1 MKRIATLLVLLSIH
15 FSAFATWS
23 IIIIDPKTGEIGIAG
38 ASCTY
43 SCRGIAKI
51 APGQGAIV
59 VQAMSNSDARK
70 KGLQMI
76 LDHRSPEE
84 IIQALRAPEFDPEK
98 QQYAIVSASYLD
110 TPMTYTGTATA
121 AYNGALTAKGVS
133 VQGNTLASDHEL
145 KVIMDAVVNGQNDRL
160 RIDEILMRALEA
172 GSEAGGDK
180 RCGEQRATC
189 AFLVVAKPNDKPGRP
204 YLDLEFFGQKRGGM
218 NAVHLLR
225 GKYEKWKR
233 KHSA

>member
-1 MKRIATLLVLLSIH
+1 MKRVATLLVLLSMH
-15 FSAFATWS
+15 LSAFATWS

-38 ASCTY
+38 ASCTH
-43 SCRGIAKI
+43 SCRGIARI
-51 APGQGAIV
+51 APGKGAIV

-76 LDHRSPEE
+76 IDHRSPEE
-84 IIQALRAPEFDPEK
+84 IIQALRAPEFDPER
-98 QQYAIVSASYLD
+98 QQYAIVSTSYLD
-110 TPMTYTGTATA
+110 TPMTYTGKATTS
-121 AYNGALTAKGVS
+121 YTGALTAKGVS
-133 VQGNTLASDHEL
+133 VQGNTLASAREL
-145 KVIMDAVVNGQNDRL
+145 NAIMDAVVNGQNDQL
-160 RIDEILMRALEA
+160 SIDEILMRALEA

-189 AFLVVAKPNDKPGRP
+189 AFLMVAKPDDKPGKL
-204 YLDLEFFGQKRGGM
+204 YMDLEFFGQKRGGM

-233 KHSA
+233 KHSV